1 MNQDELNSYNSG
13 LTVASDGSAFGN
25 SAEYDR
31 QRQREICQ
39 SLSSSSQNST
49 SPTGGSFSSGSGTTI
64 MDGLDDFLPFLDDWI
79 FRVPTK
85 IKIVTAIIGAIIG
98 VIFVASPSIE
108 NWELGALTVF
118 SVFAGWIFIPA
129 LVFTVKITLYMLYV
143 AFWFAV
149 LGAGLYGLYYVI
161 EWLME

>member
-1 MNQDELNSYNSG
+1 MQTTIIIENRVMNQDELNSYNSG

-64 MDGLDDFLPFLDDWI
+64 MDGLDGFLPFLDDWI
-79 FRVPTK
+79 FRAPTK
-85 IKIVTAIIGAIIG
+85 IKIVTAIIGG
-98 VIFVASPSIE
+98 NHWCDFRGFTLYR
-108 NWELGALTVF
+108 ELGVGRSDCVQHICRLDIYSCPGF
-118 SVFAGWIFIPA
+118 HG
-129 LVFTVKITLYMLYV
+129 
-143 AFWFAV
+143 
-149 LGAGLYGLYYVI
+149 
-161 EWLME
+161 